1 MNMPINKKPL
11 LSKFNLWYSQL
22 MVVVFLFMGF
32 LGLLLIV
39 FLVKTTNLSLPASL
53 SAEQAAAEAV
63 AKRQEELAQLYKEFR
78 DWDSNAKY
86 QRQKQAAKQAYID
99 EISQEKE
106 IILSG
111 QTYHYYFQLLEAS
124 STAKCGSSY
133 LSGRLALMLNERV
146 AAEHEFCG
154 EKYPQI
160 ETYKLGEKFLIFL
173 SHGVLDEGVDSDLL
187 SNNQHVLIIIDDSGA
202 LQRQV
207 IGYGEDDLHV
217 GANDNE
223 VIYHH
228 HSFVPE
234 LYPEVLTK
242 MKDLAACFADVNQC
256 TREQII
262 LAEGVRDGLRGYIQ
276 VIERL
281 RINSNGQL
289 FSVYQRVL
297 APETFCSLQNP
308 NCVQAL
314 EKYIMDKQQC
324 YQGNLACK
332 STDEICLQQRS
343 LCLSHLNEEF
353 LNKAWQWRD
362 FTNVN

>member
-1 MNMPINKKPL
+1 MDMPINKKPL
-11 LSKFNLWYSQL
+11 LSKFNLWYYQL
-22 MVVVFLFMGF
+22 VIGIFFALSI
-32 LGLLLIV
+32 LGLLIAV
-39 FLVKTTNLSLPASL
+39 FFTTATDLSLPVSL
-53 SAEQAAAEAV
+53 TEKQAADQAV
-63 AKRQEELAQLYKEFR
+63 VKRQTELSQLYKQYEQE
-78 DWDSNAKY
+78 KL
-86 QRQKQAAKQAYID
+86 QQQKEAAKQAYID

-111 QTYHYYFQLLEAS
+111 QTYRYYFQLLEAS
-124 STAKCGSSY
+124 STAECWQDN
-133 LSGRLALMLNERV
+133 LSGRLALVLNERV
-146 AAEHEFCG
+146 VAEHEFCG
-154 EKYPQI
+154 EEYPQI
-160 ETYKLGEKFLIFL
+160 KTYKLGEKFLIFL
-173 SHGVLDEGVDSDLL
+173 SHGVLDAGVDSIFSSPNL

-207 IGYGEDDLHV
+207 IGYGESDLQV
-217 GANDNE
+217 EANDNE

-228 HSFVPE
+228 DSFLPE

-242 MKDLAACFADVNQC
+242 MKDLATCFTDINQC
-256 TREQII
+256 TGNQII
-262 LAEGVRDGLRGYIQ
+262 LAEGARDGLGGVIK

-308 NCVQAL
+308 DCVQAL

-332 STDEICLQQRS
+332 STDKICLQQRS

-353 LNKAWQWRD
+353 LDKVWQWRD